1 MNQIEAFTQ
10 KAMLTGRIVNGKIE
24 IPVNVNVLYR
34 TAAENISL
42 AQIQSQI
49 DILNKD
55 FNATNSDFNQVPAL
69 FAGVKAN
76 VGITFVLVG
85 DIENQRLE
93 HHGNN
98 R

>member
-1 MNQIEAFTQ
+1 
-10 KAMLTGRIVNGKIE
+10 MLTGRIVNGKIE

-93 HHGNN
+93 HHGEPMT
-98 R
+98 

>member
-1 MNQIEAFTQ
+1 
-10 KAMLTGRIVNGKIE
+10 MLTGRIVNGKIE
-24 IPVNVNVLYR
+24 INVNVLYR

-49 DILNKD
+49 DILNKE
-55 FNATNSDFNQVPAL
+55 TQRTLILIKSLLYLQ
-69 FAGVKAN
+69 VKAN

-93 HHGNN
+93 HHGEQPMT
-98 R
+98 

>member
-1 MNQIEAFTQ
+1 
-10 KAMLTGRIVNGKIE
+10 MLTGRIVNGKIE

-55 FNATNSDFNQVPAL
+55 FNAEL
-69 FAGVKAN
+69 
-76 VGITFVLVG
+76 
-85 DIENQRLE
+85 
-93 HHGNN
+93 
-98 R
+98 